1 MTALTSAKFL
11 GALDF
16 TPAGVMAVL
25 GPNGGSMP
33 LRALS
38 ELPSSEAVRYFVAVG
53 TLLAGRKPDRELDR
67 RDGIAAADSFFSFFR
82 L

>member
-25 GPNGGSMP
+25 GPNGGSIP
-33 LRALS
+33 LRACP
-38 ELPSSEAVRYFVAVG
+38 ELPSSEAVRCLVAVG
-53 TLLAGRKPDRELDR
+53 TLLAGRMPDTELER
-67 RDGIAAADSFFSFFR
+67 RDGFAAAVSFYSLLR